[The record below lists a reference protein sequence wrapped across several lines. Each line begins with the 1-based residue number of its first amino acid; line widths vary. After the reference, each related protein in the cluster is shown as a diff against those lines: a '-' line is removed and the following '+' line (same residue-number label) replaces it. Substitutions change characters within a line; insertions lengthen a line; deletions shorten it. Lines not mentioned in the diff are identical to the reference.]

1 MKRKKIHFYIQ
12 YVVFL
17 LMIFSLPL
25 ERRLLPPLMLLLSFN
40 WVVEVMSDIIQ
51 NLLFRL
57 KIIHVDCIN
66 NKWII
71 LKNNRLIF
79 AFCLFCALFV
89 LYVIGLYYTEN
100 ISIGKNELILKLSLF
115 AMPVIL
121 FTSDLKLWNKSLVKW
136 IFNVFILGC
145 FLGIMYCLYQ
155 SLSVYRIDHNFGD
168 FFYQDHSFFHHPSY
182 ASMFY
187 TFALSAMI
195 YYLINNDVK
204 IHEKIIY
211 ILLIPLFIVDI
222 FLLSSRTALLILFF
236 VAVLFIF
243 YVIIH
248 KHNRLLN
255 VLYTLIIFMIAFSVY
270 KFMPEKY
277 NRFFIKFNNIHSV
290 DDLKEDVRFYIWTG
304 AWEASKENIPYGV
317 GTGDAKDILKNKYK
331 DKSLKYFYNREYN
344 AHNQYLQILLTLGIP
359 GMVVFVSGLLYAF
372 IISIKK
378 RYFLYVVFLIIFGL
392 NILTESML
400 ERQAGVVFYAVFNA
414 LLCLIAFIPLPESVK
429 ENI

>member
-12 YVVFL
+12 YVIFL

-25 ERRLLPPLMLLLSFN
+25 ERRLLPPLMILLSIN

-51 NLLFRL
+51 NLLFRF
-57 KIIHVDCIN
+57 KFINVNSIN
-66 NKWII
+66 NKWIV

-79 AFCLFCALFV
+79 PLFLYVGLYV
-89 LYVIGLYYTEN
+89 LYIIGLLYSEN
-100 ISIGKNELILKLSLF
+100 MIIGKNELVSKVPFL
-115 AMPVIL
+115 AMPLIL

-136 IFNVFILGC
+136 VFNVFVLGC
-145 FLGIMYCLYQ
+145 FLGIIYCLYH
-155 SLSVYRIDHNFGD
+155 SFSVYRMEHEFKQ

-187 TFALSAMI
+187 TFAISAMI
-195 YYLINNDVK
+195 YYLINRDAK
-204 IHEKIIY
+204 MYEKIIY
-211 ILLIPLFIVDI
+211 ILFIPLFIVEV
-222 FLLSSRTALLILFF
+222 FLLSSKTAFLILFF

-255 VLYTLIIFMIAFSVY
+255 LLYTLIIFMIAFSVY

-277 NRFFIKFNNIHSV
+277 NRFLRKINDIHSI

-304 AWEASKENIPYGV
+304 SWEAAKENIPYGV
-317 GTGDAKDILKNKYK
+317 GTGDAKNILKNKYK
-331 DKSLKYFYNREYN
+331 DKSLEYFYNREYN

-359 GMVVFVSGLLYAF
+359 GIAVFVSGLLYAF
-372 IISIKK
+372 FISIKK
-378 RYFLYVVFLIIFGL
+378 RYFLYIVFLIIFGL

-414 LLCLIAFIPLPESVK
+414 LLCLIAFVPLPESVK